1 MQTISTNYVITK
13 ILNGMASDLTDPQ
26 LTKLKNTLYINFS
39 DIILTKN
46 TYDLATTVEGNDTEK
61 IMYFQAALRI
71 KKLSEGSIKQYID
84 AARKLRTHYN
94 KNFADISS
102 MEIEAYLAINQQQKN
117 WKDSTLQN
125 NINYLRTFY
134 GFLKRK
140 ELIDKDP
147 MEKIESVKLEKRQKE
162 VFSVIEFEQL
172 REACAG
178 HPREMALIEL
188 LYSSGIRVNELVQ
201 LKWKNIDFEHMSFV
215 VNGKGAKDREVLFN
229 ERCKYYLLEYLE
241 ERMKIEGRTRYEMME
256 RGLIAAKKRDKV
268 TKDFEACKPGGIR
281 KLLND
286 IAYKAAV
293 SSKSNPHKFRR
304 TFATDALNHGMP
316 LETLSKLMGHE
327 KLDTTMI
334 YAKVNSESVTQAYRK
349 TVR

>member
-1 MQTISTNYVITK
+1 MQEISTNYVITK
-13 ILNGMASDLTDPQ
+13 ILNSMSRDLSDLQ
-26 LTKLKNTLYINFS
+26 LTKLKNTLWINFS
-39 DIILTKN
+39 DIVFTKN
-46 TYDLATTVEGNDTEK
+46 SYDLATTVEGNDSEK
-61 IMYFQAALRI
+61 LKYFQATLRI

-84 AARKLRTHYN
+84 AAMKLRNHWQ

-102 MEIEAYLAINQQQKN
+102 MEIEAYLAIKQQENN

-125 NINYLRTFY
+125 NINYLRNFY

-178 HPREMALIEL
+178 CPRDMALIEI

-201 LKWKNIDFEHMSFV
+201 LKWKDIDFEHMSFV
-215 VNGKGAKDREVLFN
+215 VKGKGAKDREVLFN
-229 ERCKYYLLEYLE
+229 DRCKYYLLEYLE

-268 TKDFEACKPGGIR
+268 TKDFEACKTVGIR
-281 KLLND
+281 SILNE
-286 IAYKAAV
+286 IADRAAV

-334 YAKVNSESVTQAYRK
+334 YAKVNNESVTQAYRK